1 MKNLGK
7 KFEGIWILNRHAT
20 YQQIV
25 VKIKR
30 EPQIA
35 NRKPQ
40 DNTGL
45 SHYVISVRKTSVV
58 GSNKRE
64 LEVVKSFKNQFST
77 VADSVARQ

>member
-1 MKNLGK
+1 MRNLGK

-35 NRKPQ
+35 T
-40 DNTGL
+40 TGL
-45 SHYVISVRKTSVV
+45 SHYVISVRETSVV

-64 LEVVKSFKNQFST
+64 LEVVKSSKY
-77 VADSVARQ
+77 